1 MLEGLIYLMFLSF
14 GSWILI
20 KAALVFIDE
29 KLQKRAKAKQ
39 KALREK

>member
-20 KAALVFIDE
+20 KTTLAFIKD
-29 KLQKRAKAKQ
+29 KLQKRAKQ
-39 KALREK
+39 KVVK